1 MWLFLDL
8 IGWFSNKKNENFV
21 KIIELVKMC
30 IVVLDKVFEYYLNII
45 SINKGFLCFL
55 GVNK

>member
-30 IVVLDKVFEYYLNII
+30 IVVLDKVFEFYLNII
-45 SINKGFLCFL
+45 SINEGFLCFL
-55 GVNK
+55 GVN

>member
-55 GVNK
+55 GVN